1 MNDFQTVMNAA
12 WQLMS
17 IQFTL
22 YGFTISYGQV
32 FLFTVLSSIV
42 AYAIFKILWG

>member
-22 YGFTISYGQV
+22 YGFTISYSQV